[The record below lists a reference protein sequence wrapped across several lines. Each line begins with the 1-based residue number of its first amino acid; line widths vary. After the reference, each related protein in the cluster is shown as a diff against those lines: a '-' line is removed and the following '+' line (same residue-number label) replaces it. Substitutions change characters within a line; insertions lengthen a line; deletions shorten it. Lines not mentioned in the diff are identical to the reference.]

1 MKPSCEAGSNRVGK
15 DFKQLYEEKSKELR
29 VTTEN
34 LKNYENIMIDVE
46 KCVKDCRQ
54 GGQVHSHSTHY
65 NAFGHPCIAAP
76 PALQPYG
83 RGSKSDCC
91 SAVRP
96 ECPYAW
102 SAGGAARL
110 FPGR

>member
-54 GGQVHSHSTHY
+54 GGQEEQR
-65 NAFGHPCIAAP
+65 ACQAAKVEQE
-76 PALQPYG
+76 AE
-83 RGSKSDCC
+83 KD
-91 SAVRP
+91 
-96 ECPYAW
+96 
-102 SAGGAARL
+102 GG
-110 FPGR
+110 G